1 MRALLDANFLI
12 ALLDSTHSFNK
23 KAHTWWAKERSLGWA
38 SCPITENA
46 VLRVMSNPGYDPRN
60 RTSVDDVIAQ
70 LDEFTSMSDHEFYAD
85 TISFLDAS
93 IFDNGKILGFRQLT
107 DIYLVALATVNK
119 ARLVTFDQRIN
130 ISAVKTASTQNL
142 VIV

>member
-23 KAHTWWAKERSLGWA
+23 KAHTWWTKENRFGWA

-60 RTSVDDVIAQ
+60 RISVDDVIAQ
-70 LDEFTSMSDHEFYAD
+70 LDEFISISDHEFYAD
-85 TISFLDAS
+85 RISFLDHS
-93 IFDNGKILGFRQLT
+93 IFDGTKILGFRQLT
-107 DIYLVALATVNK
+107 DIYLVALATVNE

-130 ISAVKTASTQNL
+130 ISAVKIAGSQNL
-142 VIV
+142 ITV